1 MTEEEIRVKL
11 IMEFIRLVERMPDY
25 EDMKDIE
32 KIVKYALTGE

>member
-11 IMEFIRLVERMPDY
+11 IMEFIRLSGRMPDS

>member
-11 IMEFIRLVERMPDY
+11 IMEFIRLSERMPDS